1 MDNADLDPVMFCEN
15 IFDTHIPDED
25 AEHFGGSLGMEE
37 WLERNLS
44 NQRPTQD
51 AAELLRMLARTQQQP
66 ELAEGLDG
74 TWRRE
79 QISALVHEIFRKRA
93 SRIELHEMLLL
104 PRLQRLGWQ
113 HPSKLDW
120 RKLLPTNASMA
131 LFPVLMVFILLYRM
145 FLR

>member
-1 MDNADLDPVMFCEN
+1 MDNTDLDLVMLCEN
-15 IFDTHIPDED
+15 ILDTHIPDED
-25 AEHFGGSLGMEE
+25 AEHSGGSLGMEE

-51 AAELLRMLARTQQQP
+51 AAELLRMLAKTQQQP

-79 QISALVHEIFRKRA
+79 QISALITDIFRKRN
-93 SRIELHEMLLL
+93 SPIELHEMLLL
-104 PRLQRLGWQ
+104 PRMQRLGWQ
-113 HPSKLDW
+113 HPSNLDW
-120 RKLLPTNASMA
+120 RKLLPTNASMG
-131 LFPVLMVFILLYRM
+131 LLSVLSVFILLCRM